1 MQLSK
6 TSLNFSNH
14 YHPVDVPLYCPYCGK
29 AVEFKETGS
38 TDIFFK
44 NNHYFYLKILYS
56 KCCEKYSSALYL
68 LKRQNQ
74 SSDEIS
80 LISFYPNSR
89 GKYFSKYI
97 QDLSPDC
104 IRLYNDSSFAF
115 DNNMNDLA
123 GMGYRKSLEYLV
135 KDYAITEL
143 KKPEQEVSKKKLYNA
158 IEEYL
163 PNNMLINAA
172 DVVRI
177 LGNDK
182 THFQEKF
189 QEYDVQVIKEYLDIL
204 IDQITILLKLSHPP
218 VSRQN

>member
-1 MQLSK
+1 
-6 TSLNFSNH
+6 
-14 YHPVDVPLYCPYCGK
+14 
-29 AVEFKETGS
+29 
-38 TDIFFK
+38 
-44 NNHYFYLKILYS
+44 
-56 KCCEKYSSALYL
+56 
-68 LKRQNQ
+68 
-74 SSDEIS
+74 
-80 LISFYPNSR
+80 
-89 GKYFSKYI
+89 
-97 QDLSPDC
+97 
-104 IRLYNDSSFAF
+104 
-115 DNNMNDLA
+115 MNDLA

-189 QEYDVQVIKEYLDIL
+189 QEYDVEVIKEYLDIL